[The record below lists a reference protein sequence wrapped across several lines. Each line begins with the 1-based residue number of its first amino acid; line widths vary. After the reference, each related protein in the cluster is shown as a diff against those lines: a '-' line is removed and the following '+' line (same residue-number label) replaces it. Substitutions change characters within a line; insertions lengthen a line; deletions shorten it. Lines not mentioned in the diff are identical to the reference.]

1 MLAGVSGL
9 HYEFIFL
16 SSALDVLAE
25 IRWREGGA
33 GMKQIESEK
42 QQSPHLDY

>member
-1 MLAGVSGL
+1 MLAGVRGL
-9 HYEFIFL
+9 HYEFISL
-16 SSALDVLAE
+16 SSVLDVLAE

-33 GMKQIESEK
+33 GIKQVEPER